1 MSIIREGIS
10 WDGFIKPLSHSMWK
24 PCMLWE
30 KDHHIIYFFQWQDLY
45 KSDVTPI
52 MIYLVRM
59 QLLVVKKIVKITVV
73 NVILLKKEM
82 KIQMKTYIPVTL
94 QNWGAPEVELGLLG
108 KWAWR
113 WLQKGIQSIQQE
125 EKQQMRH
132 TACCSIHA
140 HTISPLMNERNG
152 QGKES
157 ISWGDK
163 KRLNLSVK
171 VLI

>member
-1 MSIIREGIS
+1 MICASKRMSIVREGIS

-24 PCMLWE
+24 PRMLWE
-30 KDHHIIYFFQWQDLY
+30 RDHLIIYFFQWWGSY
-45 KSDVTPI
+45 KSDVTLI
-52 MIYLVRM
+52 MIYLVRI
-59 QLLVVKKIVKITVV
+59 QLLVVKKIVKIIVV
-73 NVILLKKEM
+73 NIILLKKEM

-94 QNWGAPEVELGLLG
+94 QNLGAPEVELGLLG

-140 HTISPLMNERNG
+140 RTISPLMNERNV

-157 ISWGDK
+157 I
-163 KRLNLSVK
+163 
-171 VLI
+171 